1 MTILDIIMTIAVG
14 VCVLIAFVVLAWAL
28 LTGEETRDG
37 YIPPPP
43 RSERPAPPPEP
54 PEPPKKTYTE
64 RR

>member
-1 MTILDIIMTIAVG
+1 MTMLGTIAVG
-14 VCVLIAFVVLAWAL
+14 VCVLIAFAVLAWAW

-54 PEPPKKTYTE
+54 PEPPEKTYTE
-64 RR
+64 RRVV